1 MTERYGVIGNPIEHS
16 RSPWIHQQFATQ
28 TGQSMRYDRMLA
40 PLDRFELTV
49 RDFFSSGGRGLN
61 VTVPFKQKAWALCDI
76 HSEHAG
82 RAGAVNTLIPHAD
95 KIEGH
100 NTDGIGLVRDLTQN
114 YHFPLCGKKILILGA
129 GGAVR
134 GVLQAILA
142 ESPSSVILA
151 NRTYSRAETLVGL
164 FREWG
169 HLTATTFNMLD
180 ESYDLIINGTSA
192 SLGGEIPAIPSAVI
206 SKQVVCYDMMYSATK
221 TVFNQWAEEQGCS
234 HTLDGKG
241 MLVEQAAES
250 FFLWRGI
257 RPETKRILEQ
267 MH

>member
-1 MTERYGVIGNPIEHS
+1 MTARYGVIGNPIEHS
-16 RSPWIHQQFATQ
+16 RSPWIHQQFAIQ
-28 TGQSMRYDRMLA
+28 TGQPIRYDRMLA
-40 PLDRFELTV
+40 PLDDFELTT
-49 RDFFSSGGRGLN
+49 RDFFSSGGKGLN
-61 VTVPFKQKAWALCDI
+61 VTVPFKQEAWALCDV
-76 HSEHAG
+76 HSDHAKC
-82 RAGAVNTLIPHAD
+82 AGAVNTLIPRAG

-114 YHFPLCGKKILILGA
+114 HHFALSDKRILILGA

-134 GVLQAILA
+134 GILQAILA

-151 NRTYSRAETLVGL
+151 NRTYSRAEALVDL
-164 FREWG
+164 FCEWG
-169 HLTATTFNMLD
+169 PLIATRFDLLD
-180 ESYDLIINGTSA
+180 KSYDLVINGTSA
-192 SLGGEIPAIPSAVI
+192 SLGGEIPAIPSSVI
-206 SKQVVCYDMMYSATK
+206 SAQVVCYDMMYSATT

-257 RPETKRILEQ
+257 RPETKRVLEQ
-267 MH
+267 MV